1 MDSIRQECVAL
12 ADQAKQS
19 EDEAIEM
26 IAERIVGKKVSII
39 DMKRIAVIGL
49 DTVKEDLIS
58 DLMEIGV
65 VEITDTG
72 NSISE
77 NESADHALIKD
88 GAEERVSTLDLHIS
102 RVSQALEVIEQIQ

>member
-1 MDSIRQECVAL
+1 M
-12 ADQAKQS
+12 
-19 EDEAIEM
+19 
-26 IAERIVGKKVSII
+26 SII

-102 RVSQALEVIEQIQ
+102 RVSQALEVIERYSDVKSPLFFTRRVLKNG